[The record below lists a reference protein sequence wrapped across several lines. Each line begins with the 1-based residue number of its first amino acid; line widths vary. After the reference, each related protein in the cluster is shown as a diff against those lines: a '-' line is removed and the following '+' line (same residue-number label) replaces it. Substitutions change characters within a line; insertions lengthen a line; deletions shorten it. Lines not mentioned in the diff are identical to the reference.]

1 MYNYRFYSNLTFL
14 SPNKKNKSVILY
26 NALRNI
32 EPKLEDQVNHI
43 RKNKHWILTDH
54 NNFAL
59 CSTQG
64 MYCLYDDDT
73 LLCVG
78 IIENVQMKR
87 VITLPRFRNQGHAKR
102 LLTEF
107 ATQMYRCGVFAYTPA
122 DTFIQP
128 ALDRMGWIRNAG
140 RNEDGTHDYVPP
152 DHVERYKGLYVNQNL
167 DLTECVQHLEEIG
180 VKC

>member
-1 MYNYRFYSNLTFL
+1 MYNYRFYSYITLLT
-14 SPNKKNKSVILY
+14 PNKKNKTAILY
-26 NALRNI
+26 TALKNI
-32 EPKLEDQVNHI
+32 EPKLEDQINHI
-43 RKNKHWILTDH
+43 RNNKNCILNNY

-59 CSTQG
+59 VSTSG
-64 MYCLYDDDT
+64 IYCLYDDDK
-73 LLCVG
+73 LLCAG

-87 VITLPRFRNQGHAKR
+87 VITLPLFRNQGHAKR

-122 DTFIQP
+122 DAFIQP

-140 RNEDGTHDYVPP
+140 KNEDGTHDYVPP
-152 DHVERYKGLYVNQNL
+152 DHVERYKDYYVDQNL
-167 DLTECVQHLEEIG
+167 DLTECLRHFGDIG